1 MLTVVFEN
9 GTFFFFRIWYFS
21 AFPHCCSFSVALP
34 PTATLTFTQLL
45 SSSLLCRLLVPSV
58 LVHSFFI
65 LFVHGFFSVCLL
77 LVFSLSLFSR
87 QVMMCNMAVGR
98 FHKLVKTGY
107 TPKCID
113 LQPTYGGCL
122 TCQSVHAVISLD
134 CSMWEPVDPWE
145 CRKPVGKV
153 GSLLPSFSPSSSRL
167 RPCSWNCGDLPAPW
181 VKEYYFFFYFCVQA
195 CSVMVLPWLLGLVV
209 WIQRLWSPEVLR
221 VASDSELFLHLQH
234 CLMGWLLHSC
244 WTLKT
249 ANSKLSACLP

>member
-9 GTFFFFRIWYFS
+9 GTFFFLEFDI
-21 AFPHCCSFSVALP
+21 FPPSPVVVH
-34 PTATLTFTQLL
+34 
-45 SSSLLCRLLVPSV
+45 SV
-58 LVHSFFI
+58 LLYLQQPPWLSHNSWALASFVVFLFLESLFI
-65 LFVHGFFSVCLL
+65 LFSYCLSRGFSQCACCLY
-77 LVFSLSLFSR
+77 FFLSLFSR